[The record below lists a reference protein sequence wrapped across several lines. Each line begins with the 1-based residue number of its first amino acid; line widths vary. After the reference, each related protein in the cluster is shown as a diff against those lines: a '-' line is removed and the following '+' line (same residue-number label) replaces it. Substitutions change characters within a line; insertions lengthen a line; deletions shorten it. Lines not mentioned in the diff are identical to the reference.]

1 MRNALRSAAL
11 ERSTLFADLNAE
23 ERAELLLGALERR
36 YVRGDPVIRKGDAPT
51 GLILVLAGK
60 LKLTCQ
66 SPDGNERVI
75 DILTTGQTYGE
86 AAVVLGVPHPIFV
99 TALTR
104 TQILHIELRA
114 LRQLAARAPHFSLR
128 LMTNLSE
135 RILHLAQDI
144 VATSCLAPVQ
154 RIANYLLSA
163 STPAQPV
170 IELPVYKWVIA
181 SKLAMTPEAFSRAL
195 RDFVDSQVI
204 AVRGKHLH
212 ILDRVRLAALAQ

>member
-11 ERSTLFADLNAE
+11 GRSTLFADLTDE
-23 ERAELLLGALERR
+23 ERAELLLGAVERR
-36 YVRGDPVIRKGDAPT
+36 YLRDDPVVNKGDVPT
-51 GLILVLAGK
+51 SLILVLAGK

-75 DILTTGQTYGE
+75 DILMAGQTYGE
-86 AAVVLGVPHPIFV
+86 TGVSLAVPHPVFV

-104 TQILHIELRA
+104 THALHIELRA
-114 LRQLAARAPHFSLR
+114 LRQLAARAPRFRLR

-181 SKLAMTPEAFSRAL
+181 SRLAMTPEAFSRAL
-195 RDFVDSQVI
+195 RDFVDSKVI

>member
-1 MRNALRSAAL
+1 VRDAQRSAGL
-11 ERSTLFADLNAE
+11 ERCTLFADLTHEDRVLLALNAV
-23 ERAELLLGALERR
+23 ERR
-36 YVRGDPVIRKGDAPT
+36 YVRGDPVVKKGDVPT

-66 SPDGNERVI
+66 SPNGNERVI
-75 DILTTGQTYGE
+75 DILATGQTYGE
-86 AAVVLGVPHPIFV
+86 AAVSLAIPHPIFV

-104 TQILHIELRA
+104 TQVLHIDLRT
-114 LRQLAARAPHFSLR
+114 LRQLAAREPYFRLR

-144 VATSCLAPVQ
+144 VATSCLAPVH

-181 SKLAMTPEAFSRAL
+181 SRLAMTPEAFSRAL
-195 RDFVDSQVI
+195 RDFVESKIIV
-204 AVRGKHLH
+204 VRGKHLH

>member
-11 ERSTLFADLNAE
+11 ERSTLFADLTAE
-23 ERAELLLGALERR
+23 ERAELLLGALERH
-36 YVRGDPVIRKGDAPT
+36 YVRGDPVIQKGDAPT

-66 SPDGNERVI
+66 SPGGNERVI

-104 TQILHIELRA
+104 AQVLHIELRA
-114 LRQLAARAPHFSLR
+114 LRQLAARAPHFSLC

-181 SKLAMTPEAFSRAL
+181 SKLAMTPEAFSRTL